1 MNRQKLIQQL
11 KEYTPFNEQ
20 EEMDR
25 SLILN
30 WIEHNADAFSRE
42 NKVAH
47 VTVSA
52 WVVNKDRSKALMVYH
67 NIYQSWSWLGGHAD
81 GETDLLSVA
90 IREVKEEAG
99 ITNVH
104 PVSEEIYS
112 LESLTVDGH
121 VKNGKYVSSHLHFNI
136 TYLLEADSKE
146 AVSIKADENS
156 GVAWFS
162 PEEAL
167 QRSTEPWFV
176 EHVYKKLIEKLHLSS
191 LLSARAKPEDSTC
204 R

>member
-20 EEMDR
+20 EEMDK

-30 WIEHNADAFSRE
+30 WIEHNADAFYRK

-47 VTVSA
+47 VTASA
-52 WVVNKDRSKALMVYH
+52 QVVNKDRSKVLMVYH

-90 IREVKEEAG
+90 IREVK
-99 ITNVH
+99 
-104 PVSEEIYS
+104 
-112 LESLTVDGH
+112 
-121 VKNGKYVSSHLHFNI
+121 
-136 TYLLEADSKE
+136 
-146 AVSIKADENS
+146 
-156 GVAWFS
+156 
-162 PEEAL
+162 EEAL